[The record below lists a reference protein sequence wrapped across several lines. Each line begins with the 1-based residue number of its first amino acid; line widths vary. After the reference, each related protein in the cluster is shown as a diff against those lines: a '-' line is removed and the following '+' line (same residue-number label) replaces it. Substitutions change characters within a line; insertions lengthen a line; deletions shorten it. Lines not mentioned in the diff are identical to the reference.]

1 VSRELQ
7 IISHSEE
14 ETRALAQK
22 LGRHFQNPDVVVL
35 TGALGCGKT
44 VFVRGL
50 AAALGIDQKLVNS
63 PSFTVV
69 NEYPGEKQLFHLDLY
84 RVDNP
89 AHLNEIG
96 WDDYLSRGGLF
107 VVEWGEKAAG
117 FLPRR
122 YYLVQFRILDENQRE
137 ITITLVQP

>member
-1 VSRELQ
+1 MSRKLQ
-7 IISHSEE
+7 IITHSEE
-14 ETRALAQK
+14 ETRALAQR
-22 LGRHFQNPDVVVL
+22 LGPHFQDPDVVVL

-50 AAALGIDQKLVNS
+50 AATLGIDQQLVNS

-69 NEYPGEKQLFHLDLY
+69 NEYPGKKPLFHLDLY

-89 AHLNEIG
+89 SHLNEIG
-96 WDDYLSRGGLF
+96 WDDYLSRAGLL

-122 YYLVQFRILDENQRE
+122 YYQVQFRILDENQRE
-137 ITITLVQP
+137 ITISLVQP

>member
-1 VSRELQ
+1 MSRKLQ
-7 IISHSEE
+7 IITHSEE
-14 ETRALAQK
+14 ETRALAQR
-22 LGRHFQNPDVVVL
+22 LGPHFQDPDVVVL

-50 AAALGIDQKLVNS
+50 AATLGIDQQLVNS

-69 NEYPGEKQLFHLDLY
+69 NEYPGKKPLFHLDLY
-84 RVDNP
+84 RIDNP
-89 AHLNEIG
+89 SHLNEIG

-107 VVEWGEKAAG
+107 VVEWGEKATG

-122 YYLVQFRILDENQRE
+122 YYLVRFRILDENQRE
-137 ITITLVQP
+137 ITISLVQP